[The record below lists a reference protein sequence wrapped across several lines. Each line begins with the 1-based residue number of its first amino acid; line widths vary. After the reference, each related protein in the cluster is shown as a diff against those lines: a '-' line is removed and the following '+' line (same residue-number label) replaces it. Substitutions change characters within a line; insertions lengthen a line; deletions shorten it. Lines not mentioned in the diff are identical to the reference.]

1 MITIGQLAAYAG
13 VTIKAV
19 RHYHKRGLL
28 EEPPRDSSGYRRYTA
43 RHAIDLVK
51 IKTLAEAGVP
61 LARIKEL
68 LAADPERFAAAIS
81 EIDRNLQDRAKEL
94 RRTRERIGHL
104 SAGDRLFV
112 SAEVAD
118 YLDRL
123 RALGV
128 SQREVEIERDG
139 WILLWSASPKA
150 AAIWFAE
157 KLNAIEDPEFVAIY
171 LDYDAA
177 FDWSENDPRLD
188 ALAERAERWFVK
200 QGDGLTSGRQPAAD
214 PGIAQLIATSSGASS
229 PAWNRLK
236 EIGQERIAGGATG
249 PRSPAWHRPI

>member
-1 MITIGQLAAYAG
+1 
-13 VTIKAV
+13 
-19 RHYHKRGLL
+19 
-28 EEPPRDSSGYRRYTA
+28 
-43 RHAIDLVK
+43 
-51 IKTLAEAGVP
+51 
-61 LARIKEL
+61 
-68 LAADPERFAAAIS
+68 
-81 EIDRNLQDRAKEL
+81 
-94 RRTRERIGHL
+94 
-104 SAGDRLFV
+104 
-112 SAEVAD
+112 
-118 YLDRL
+118 
-123 RALGV
+123 
-128 SQREVEIERDG
+128 VEIERDG

-236 EIGQERIAGGATG
+236 EIGQERMAGGTTG
-249 PRSPAWHRPI
+249 PGRRPGIVRSKSRAGAMLAEPRE